1 MHYKWIQYIDKG
13 SFNCNLSS
21 DDTIRSLKALE
32 ILTKETSNGSSHRL
46 SVNYS
51 VQRMN
56 YNKMHIYGVIWDMK
70 KDRPVCCSGLQNM
83 GRAGRLLSRYYVFKE
98 YRTIGNTFTNDID
111 DYQMMK
117 IQKECND
124 FDVLFISRDT
134 NTKYF
139 ERLKKYRSDVYG
151 GFEIYPEKIELLY
164 KDNWQ
169 NIFYYGDKT
178 AIECLTFQYITAAT
192 K

>member
-1 MHYKWIQYIDKG
+1 MHYKWIQFIDKG

-21 DDTIRSLKALE
+21 DDTIRSLKTLEALSR
-32 ILTKETSNGSSHRL
+32 ETSYKSSRL
-46 SVNYS
+46 SINYS

-83 GRAGRLLSRYYVFKE
+83 GRAGRLLSRYYVFE
-98 YRTIGNTFTNDID
+98 DYRPNGNTFTNDID

-134 NTKYF
+134 NSKYF
-139 ERLKKYRSDVYG
+139 ERLKKYRSDVYE
-151 GFEIYPEKIELLY
+151 GFEIYPERIELLY

-169 NIFYYGDKT
+169 NIFYCGNKD
-178 AIECLTFQYITAAT
+178 AINSLRYSGN
-192 K
+192 